1 VRDCHL
7 GLVKRYMHHLRSV
20 CLYHDAQDWT
30 LLLNSRLYRAEQ
42 TAKVEAEAQA
52 KIQVDDN
59 AEKGIPIKK

>member
-1 VRDCHL
+1 
-7 GLVKRYMHHLRSV
+7 MHHLRSV